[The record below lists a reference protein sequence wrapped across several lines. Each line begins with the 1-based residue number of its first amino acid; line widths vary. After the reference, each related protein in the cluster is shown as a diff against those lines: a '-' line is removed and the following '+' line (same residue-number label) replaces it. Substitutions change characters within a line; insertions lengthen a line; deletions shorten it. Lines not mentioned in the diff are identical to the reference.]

1 MDLLTCCSLSVKSS
15 LLCSILYH
23 MVSCCVGFFSSSR
36 ITKDPFKDGEKKVV
50 PVLLIFFPLAS
61 IHIIVPNVDNFMGLT
76 NLYTDRESRELRLRS
91 MQQFTEMPIH
101 AWEIKRSRLLLWI
114 WNIFKDTIV
123 TWLLFLFFPCPFCVT
138 IHPFSI
144 FVYCSWWKRGLEA
157 NSKYSGIH
165 WWN

>member
-1 MDLLTCCSLSVKSS
+1 MWKVHFCVVFSVIWCVAALFSFPVAK
-15 LLCSILYH
+15 LPKIHLKMEKKRWFLCS
-23 MVSCCVGFFSSSR
+23 CFFSSCIYSYNSS
-36 ITKDPFKDGEKKVV
+36 KYGQFYG
-50 PVLLIFFPLAS
+50 
-61 IHIIVPNVDNFMGLT
+61 T
-76 NLYTDRESRELRLRS
+76 NKLYTDRESRELGLKS

-123 TWLLFLFFPCPFCVT
+123 TWLLFLFFPCPFCIIT
-138 IHPFSI
+138 HPFSI